1 MTSDDKSIEI
11 TGLQVPGF
19 FNKYPLRAY
28 RLANAVHTT
37 LGVYRFVTREV
48 LSLLEDCD
56 YDVIKHAYCKCLPDM
71 SDLDL
76 HDANANKLL
85 LCNRETTATFS
96 TASVEV
102 FLNSMMDWFIPWI
115 TTENFSATYTIVR
128 VAYDRIQKKHLIN
141 LITTVQIT
149 ILTKNKIQ
157 AFVDKVYIRKLWEN
171 EIFEY
176 DDDDI
181 FECIDD
187 NHGDEYEID
196 VADCNIEDSTSSDEY
211 LYEGEKEYF
220 VEIPLIPQLES
231 LFQRS
236 GFFNKLRSQY
246 RTNEDI
252 DYSDIYDGSI
262 YRDLTKNNNI
272 LSDKHNISFMWYTDG
287 VRIFRSSKF
296 NIWGFFLIILELPYR
311 ERYKI
316 QNMLLVSLWFG
327 DHKPEPNLF
336 LKPLRKSLKKVYQGV
351 EFFIKDLD
359 SVAIVRGIVLCGTA
373 DLPAKALFLCMNQY
387 NGHFGCQVC
396 FQNGETVERVRVYPH
411 DENIFLRSDESV
423 LENAK
428 QALEINQPVCGVKGP
443 SIISKISHKFI
454 TSTAIDVMHS
464 AFEGVARKLIELWF
478 DPKFKNEKFNYSSLV
493 EVVHQKLCSIKP
505 PSSFARRPRSIK
517 LHFAYY
523 KASELKSWCLYYSI
537 PVLRGILPDE
547 IINHYAYFV
556 YGIYTLSK
564 ASISHREINL
574 AEKALNEFSSRFPK
588 IYRLRD
594 MSCNLHSI
602 RHLPEI
608 VRCLGPLWVTSYFA
622 LEDING
628 KIKSFVHG
636 SMKPEL
642 QIVFNLDMYVKV
654 HTLKYEWLKNDSAA
668 SEFCKTLI
676 CLQENTMRTV
686 KEQTGMNHFQHI
698 QEIKAEFECK
708 DVKPNVNSLALV
720 KVNTRISEFQSI
732 KIEFECKNVKP
743 NINLSLPV
751 KMNDW
756 SHGFDEYNDVKISDN
771 FATNLP
777 IKTETENIKQE
788 FFDDT
793 QKCVDSN
800 IGCKLIGTNMK
811 NYLYA
816 NKEKQSTE
824 CDASLKTFCDEIT
837 MQPDIDSV
845 NNSISYSR
853 DICTKSLK
861 HKGALK
867 VHIDSLYVHNGRKSH
882 ECDICGKLLLYFV
895 YNIPIFQRFRTNP
908 QKLSERAIQH

>member
-1 MTSDDKSIEI
+1 MPKRDQQFDDYCNDMQMRMCKLFKDEALTLRGEGTLREHLYRDTYDSNSEEALDQLNNHCSNHHPYKKQDTS
-11 TGLQVPGF
+11 
-19 FNKYPLRAY
+19 
-28 RLANAVHTT
+28 
-37 LGVYRFVTREV
+37 
-48 LSLLEDCD
+48 
-56 YDVIKHAYCKCLPDM
+56 
-71 SDLDL
+71 
-76 HDANANKLL
+76 
-85 LCNRETTATFS
+85 
-96 TASVEV
+96 
-102 FLNSMMDWFIPWI
+102 
-115 TTENFSATYTIVR
+115 VR
-128 VAYDRIQKKHLIN
+128 GQR
-141 LITTVQIT
+141 
-149 ILTKNKIQ
+149 
-157 AFVDKVYIRKLWEN
+157 EN

-187 NHGDEYEID
+187 NDGDEYKID

-211 LYEGEKEYF
+211 LYEGASSTIKDFILSMGLLKSNLGLPDSHTSQILKFISCILPQPNKCPSSLHKFKKYFYQNDKNILIKHYYCPRCTRLHENVENNIDRDESIEDCDIVPYNNSCDCEGEKEYF

-231 LFQRS
+231 LFQRYS
-236 GFFNKLRSQY
+236 FFNKLRSQY

-493 EVVHQKLCSIKP
+493 EVVDQKLCSIKP
-505 PSSFARRPRSIK
+505 PSSFARRSRSIK

-608 VRCLGPLWVTSYFA
+608 VRRLGPLWVTSCFA

-668 SEFCKTLI
+668 SEFCKTL
-676 CLQENTMRTV
+676 MYPKR
-686 KEQTGMNHFQHI
+686 
-698 QEIKAEFECK
+698 
-708 DVKPNVNSLALV
+708 SS
-720 KVNTRISEFQSI
+720 KVRRLTII
-732 KIEFECKNVKP
+732 Y
-743 NINLSLPV
+743 
-751 KMNDW
+751 M
-756 SHGFDEYNDVKISDN
+756 
-771 FATNLP
+771 
-777 IKTETENIKQE
+777 
-788 FFDDT
+788 
-793 QKCVDSN
+793 
-800 IGCKLIGTNMK
+800 
-811 NYLYA
+811 
-816 NKEKQSTE
+816 
-824 CDASLKTFCDEIT
+824 
-837 MQPDIDSV
+837 
-845 NNSISYSR
+845 
-853 DICTKSLK
+853 
-861 HKGALK
+861 
-867 VHIDSLYVHNGRKSH
+867 
-882 ECDICGKLLLYFV
+882 
-895 YNIPIFQRFRTNP
+895 
-908 QKLSERAIQH
+908 